1 MNRDTLTQMTAG
13 LVAVAA
19 LGASGVVG
27 TSLAATAGRSKLV
40 YSQRA
45 EEGQP
50 PQVALGIAMGA
61 FRGIFVNFLWIR
73 ANHLKEAGKYHESI
87 ELARAITKL
96 QPRFPRVWVFHAWN
110 MAYNISVATQT
121 KQERYNWVNAGINLL
136 RDEGIPANPND
147 TLIHKELAWI
157 FLHKIQ
163 GYTDDANV
171 YYKQQVAAEWQ
182 VILGEPPRIDYK
194 NRSREVVVK
203 QFADWIAGFAEA
215 PDTLKQLKERNPA
228 AGEMYE
234 RVKQIIGDDL
244 GMNLLTRVEMIQ
256 AMNKSVLKPL
266 MQERMSPK
274 SRAVSDI
281 MSNEAERPAFDAML
295 RMVRKHVLV
304 SKYNMEPDRM
314 LRYTRTF
321 GPIDWR
327 HPAAHGLYW
336 SARGSEQG
344 KARYNE
350 ANHLDFDFVNTDRI
364 TIHSLQELWRSGE
377 LYFDFVAA
385 ANGQAGTY
393 LGIPNSY
400 FVQSYGDIVYRLAD
414 DSWADN
420 RANRAFTSYGAGYEN
435 FLKDAT
441 RFFYRRGERDVAEK
455 YLSYLRQIP
464 IQNLNNPDRKYELSD
479 LDRFIDQ
486 ELKDRQTSPDV
497 ALQEVV
503 GSLMD
508 GFQKGLLGRDTEG
521 YRRAIEYA
529 RAFHGNYMAQ
539 QLKDLIVGPRTEKM
553 PRDFNEVA
561 GVVFSQFIEML
572 SPDEAEIAYTGADDV
587 LRKWA
592 YDKLKGTYADLY
604 NQAAE
609 KGGRSFEVVFPE
621 PQGMDAFRV
630 QREQI
635 MLQRSQNRGD
645 VKQK

>member
-1 MNRDTLTQMTAG
+1 MKRDTLTQIVAG
-13 LVAVAA
+13 VVAA
-19 LGASGVVG
+19 ASLSASGVVA
-27 TSLAATAGRSKLV
+27 TSLAATAGRAKLV

-182 VILGEPPRIDYK
+182 VVLGEPPKVDYK
-194 NRSREVVVK
+194 NRSRKVVID
-203 QFADWIAGFAEA
+203 QYAAWLTGFVEA
-215 PDTLKQLKERNPA
+215 PSTLKQLHEKNPA
-228 AGEMYE
+228 AGAMYE
-234 RVKQIIGDDL
+234 KVRGIIGDEL
-244 GMNLLTRVEMIQ
+244 GMNLLTRVEMIN

-266 MQERMSPK
+266 MSERMSPK
-274 SRAVSDI
+274 SRAISEI
-281 MSNEAERPAFDAML
+281 MATEADRPAFDAML
-295 RMVRKHVLV
+295 RMVRKNVLV
-304 SKYNMEPDRM
+304 TRYNMEPDRM
-314 LRYTRTF
+314 VRYTRTF

-336 SARGSEQG
+336 STRGSEQG
-344 KARYNE
+344 KARYND
-350 ANHLDFDFVNTDRI
+350 ANHLDFDFLNTDRI
-364 TIHSLQELWRSGE
+364 SIHSLQELWRSGE

-385 ANGQAGTY
+385 ANGQNGTY

-414 DSWADN
+414 DSWADDRGK
-420 RANRAFTSYGAGYEN
+420 RAYTSYGAGYEN

-455 YLSYLRQIP
+455 YLSFIRGIP
-464 IQNLNNPDRKYELSD
+464 IQNLNNPDRAHELAD
-479 LDRFIDQ
+479 LDAFIAA

-497 ALQEVV
+497 AVQEVV

-508 GFQKGLLGRDTEG
+508 GFQKGLLGQDTEG
-521 YRRAIEYA
+521 YRRAVEYA

-539 QLKDLIVGPRTEKM
+539 QLKELVVGPRTEKM

-561 GVVFSQFIEML
+561 GVVFMSFMEML
-572 SPDEAEIAYTGADDV
+572 SPDEAEVAYVGADDT
-587 LRKWA
+587 LRRWS

-604 NQAAE
+604 AQAAE
-609 KGGRSFEVVFPE
+609 KGGRSFETVFPE
-621 PQGMDAFRV
+621 PPGMAAFRV
-630 QREQI
+630 ERDRI
-635 MLQRSQNRGD
+635 MAERSRGRGD

>member
-1 MNRDTLTQMTAG
+1 MKRDTWTQMIAAT
-13 LVAVAA
+13 VAVSSLA
-19 LGASGVVG
+19 ASGVVA
-27 TSLAATAGRSKLV
+27 TSLASTAGRAKLV

-96 QPRFPRVWVFHAWN
+96 QPRFPRVWIFHAWN

-163 GYTDDANV
+163 GYTDDANM
-171 YYKQQVAAEWQ
+171 YYKQQIAAEWQ
-182 VILGEPPRIDYK
+182 VVMGVPPKIDYK
-194 NRSREVVVK
+194 NRGREVVIG
-203 QFADWIAGFAEA
+203 QFTEWLRKFAEA
-215 PDTLKQLKERNPA
+215 PDNLKQLNERDPV
-228 AGEMYE
+228 AGAMYE
-234 RVKQIIGDDL
+234 RVRGIIGDDL
-244 GMNLLTRVEMIQ
+244 GMNLLTRVEMIN
-256 AMNKSVLKPL
+256 AMNVSVLKPI
-266 MQERMSPK
+266 MQEKMSPK
-274 SRAVSDI
+274 SRAIFDI
-281 MSNEAERPAFDAML
+281 MNNETERPAFDAVVT
-295 RMVRKHVLV
+295 MVRKRVLV
-304 SKYNMEPDRM
+304 ENYNMEPDRM
-314 LRYTRTF
+314 IRYTRTF

-336 SARGSEQG
+336 AARGSDLG
-344 KARYNE
+344 KMRWND
-350 ANHLDFDFVNTDRI
+350 ANHLDFDFVNNDRVL
-364 TIHSLQELWRSGE
+364 IHSLQEMWRSGE

-420 RANRAFTSYGAGYEN
+420 RGARAFTSYGAGYEN

-441 RFFYRRGERDVAEK
+441 RFFYRRGERDIAEK

-479 LDRFIDQ
+479 LDRFVKQ
-486 ELKDRQTSPDV
+486 ELADRQTSPDV
-497 ALQEVV
+497 AVQEVV

-508 GFQKGLLGRDTEG
+508 GFQKGLLGRDTES
-521 YRRAIEYA
+521 YRAAVDYA

-539 QLKDLIVGPRTEKM
+539 QLKDLITGARTEKM

-561 GVVFSQFIEML
+561 GVVFSQFMEML

-587 LRKWA
+587 LRRWA
-592 YDKLKGTYADLY
+592 YDKIKATYAELY
-604 NQAAE
+604 TQAAD
-609 KGGRSFEVVFPE
+609 KGGRSFDAVFPE
-621 PQGMDAFRV
+621 PQGMDSFRAER
-630 QREQI
+630 QRV
-635 MLQRSQNRGD
+635 MDARSIQRGD
-645 VKQK
+645 VKEK

>member
-1 MNRDTLTQMTAG
+1 MKRETLTQLIAG
-13 LVAVAA
+13 TVAA
-19 LGASGVVG
+19 ASLASSGVVA
-27 TSLAATAGRSKLV
+27 TSLSATAGRAKLV
-40 YSQRA
+40 YTQRA

-73 ANHLKEAGKYHESI
+73 ANNLKEAGKYHESI

-147 TLIHKELAWI
+147 TLIHKELGWI

-163 GYTDDANV
+163 GYTDDANM

-182 VILGEPPRIDYK
+182 VIMGEPPKIDFK
-194 NRSREVVVK
+194 NRGRDVVIK
-203 QFADWIAGFAEA
+203 QYADWIRGFVDA
-215 PDTLKQLKERNPA
+215 PDTLKKLNEVDPV
-228 AGEMYE
+228 AGAMYQ
-234 RVKQIIGDDL
+234 RVRDIIGDEL
-244 GMNLLTRVEMIQ
+244 GMNLLTRVEMIN
-256 AMNKSVLKPL
+256 AMNKSVLKPI
-266 MQERMSPK
+266 MSEKMSNK
-274 SRAVSDI
+274 SRAIATI
-281 MSNEAERPAFDAML
+281 MDNTEERPALDTVV

-314 LRYTRTF
+314 LRYTRLF

-336 SARGSEQG
+336 SFRGSEQG
-344 KARYNE
+344 KMRWND

-377 LYFDFVAA
+377 LYFDFVQA

-420 RANRAFTSYGAGYEN
+420 RGTRAFTSYGAGYEN

-479 LDRFIDQ
+479 LDKFVEQ

-497 ALQEVV
+497 AVQEVV

-521 YRRAIEYA
+521 YRAAVDYA

-539 QLKDLIVGPRTEKM
+539 QLKDLIVGARTEKM

-572 SPDEAEIAYTGADDV
+572 SPDEAETAYAGADDE
-587 LRKWA
+587 LRRWA
-592 YDKLKGTYADLY
+592 FDKLKGIYSELYA
-604 NQAAE
+604 QAAE
-609 KGGRSFEVVFPE
+609 KGGRTFATVFPE
-621 PQGMDAFRV
+621 PPGMDLFRA
-630 QREQI
+630 QRQRVME
-635 MLQRSQNRGD
+635 QRSQDRGD
-645 VKQK
+645 VKEK

>member
-1 MNRDTLTQMTAG
+1 MKRDTWTQLIAAT
-13 LVAVAA
+13 VAA
-19 LGASGVVG
+19 GSLAASGVVA
-27 TSLAATAGRSKLV
+27 TSLASTAGRAKLV

-121 KQERYNWVNAGINLL
+121 KQERYNWVNAGVNLL

-163 GYTDDANV
+163 GYTDDANM

-182 VILGEPPRIDYK
+182 VVMGAPPKVDFK
-194 NRSREVVVK
+194 NRGRDVVIA
-203 QFADWIAGFAEA
+203 QFTDWLRTFAEA
-215 PDTLKQLKERNPA
+215 PDNLKQLNERDPV
-228 AGEMYE
+228 AGAMYE
-234 RVKQIIGDDL
+234 RVRGIIGDEL
-244 GMNLLTRVEMIQ
+244 GMNLLTRVEMIN
-256 AMNKSVLKPL
+256 AMERSVLKPI
-266 MQERMSPK
+266 MQERMSAK
-274 SRAVSDI
+274 SRAVYDI
-281 MSNEAERPAFDAML
+281 MMNEPERPAFDTVLA
-295 RMVRKHVLV
+295 MVRKRVLV
-304 SKYNMEPDRM
+304 ESYNMEPDRM
-314 LRYTRTF
+314 IRYTRVF

-336 SARGSEQG
+336 AARGSELG
-344 KARYNE
+344 KMRWNDS
-350 ANHLDFDFVNTDRI
+350 NHLDFDFVNTDRVL
-364 TIHSLQELWRSGE
+364 IHSLQELWRSGE

-400 FVQSYGDIVYRLAD
+400 FVQSYGDVVYRLAD
-414 DSWADN
+414 DSWAEN
-420 RANRAFTSYGAGYEN
+420 RAQRAFTSYGAGYEN

-455 YLSYLRQIP
+455 YLSFLRQIP

-479 LDRFIDQ
+479 LDAFVAQ

-497 ALQEVV
+497 AVQEVV

-521 YRRAIEYA
+521 YRAAIEYA

-539 QLKDLIVGPRTEKM
+539 QLKDLIVGARTEKM

-561 GVVFSQFIEML
+561 GVVFSQFMEML
-572 SPDEAEIAYTGADDV
+572 SPDEAEIAYAGADDV
-587 LRKWA
+587 LRRWA
-592 YDKLKGTYADLY
+592 FDKIKGTYSDLY

-609 KGGRSFEVVFPE
+609 KGGRSFASVFPE
-621 PQGMDAFRV
+621 PQGMDAFRAER
-630 QREQI
+630 QRVME
-635 MLQRSQNRGD
+635 QRSQQRGD
-645 VKQK
+645 VKEK